1 MKPKR
6 IKYAHYD
13 YPYSSLPTTRKE
25 AFKDVYRHNFRT
37 ILYSG
42 LILFLFALPM
52 IVFTIVMEVG
62 KMGMTLEYYSEE
74 QLHDVLMLWDIIINV
89 GVVILLFIF
98 LIGLSGIIRILRLL
112 IWQQGISFGHD
123 FKKGIKENYPIL
135 ALLTGIFATIY
146 LATYF
151 IQLFFLQFLV
161 GLTLMV
167 IYLLLF
173 VSIYVWSI
181 FLVAVY
187 QTNLATYIKNSFF
200 FFGKTIGWTILFT
213 ILVSLPFISYY
224 LYFVSFSGT
233 LLFII
238 LKEAFIAVLLVF
250 FYPSLLI
257 VGLLFSCFKFDQYIN
272 EENFP
277 EYFRKGLY
285 QPQNNN
291 KV

>member
-6 IKYAHYD
+6 IKYSRFD

-42 LILFLFALPM
+42 LILFLFALP
-52 IVFTIVMEVG
+52 IIIFTIVMEVG
-62 KMGMTLEYYSEE
+62 KMGMTLEYYSQE

-89 GVVILLFIF
+89 GVVFLLFIF

-123 FKKGIKENYPIL
+123 FKRGIKENYPIL
-135 ALLTGIFATIY
+135 ALLMGIFATIY

-151 IQLFFLQFLV
+151 IQLFLLQFII
-161 GLTLMV
+161 GLTLII

-173 VSIYVWSI
+173 VSTYLWSI
-181 FLVAVY
+181 FMVAVY
-187 QTNLATYIKNSFF
+187 QTNLGTYIRNSFF
-200 FFGKTIGWTILFT
+200 FFGKTIGWTILFA
-213 ILVSLPFISYY
+213 ILISLLFISYY
-224 LYFVSFSGT
+224 LYFISISGT

-238 LKEAFIAVLLVF
+238 LKEVFIAILLVF
-250 FYPSLLI
+250 FYPMLLI
-257 VGLLFSCFKFDQYIN
+257 VGLLYSCSKFDKYIN
-272 EENFP
+272 EENYP
-277 EYFRKGLY
+277 DYFRRGLY
-285 QPQNNN
+285 QPKNI
-291 KV
+291 K